1 MTKNKQNLEIEKKKV
16 PFNVLRKGVLV
27 GILGVTM
34 VTGAGLLTGC
44 AGKKG
49 EQGPAGTNG
58 STWLSGIETPTAS
71 QGTNGDFY
79 FDTDDYNIYQKLEG
93 GWTLIANIKGEKG
106 DKGDTGATG
115 PQGPAGEG
123 GTSVYVGYDGYVW
136 NGTERTEFQATNVT
150 LGEDVVENTLELKD
164 NRYFETSTISAGTK
178 IVLMANYFEY
188 INCTQYSSSVIT
200 ELTTYVSENGKL
212 DIGVINLSTGAYTL
226 KTTEDVEEGINTL
239 ALDIEVAEGETLVLG
254 GDTTTVDLYKTSGV
268 EVDDEYGLFSTDLT
282 NFTLSQTNEVND
294 KLIVNVKVN
303 TQTIEE
309 TAIFPAMLTLAPEG
323 TFANTSTFN
332 PVTSTTSVFAYST
345 DGLFANKKITKIGVP
360 VISLSTG
367 TNANITIYKVASS
380 TTSNFDTTYIEK
392 YEVEIQN
399 PTANKW
405 CYGECNIEVGANEK
419 LAIVYS
425 ADAFTCVYKLGQEG
439 NNTEYAFV
447 NNKGTAGNAYL
458 LMDAYYENVV
468 NGGSFSEHLQT
479 LVTKNE
485 EALLNIEKLQKQ
497 EELAE
502 VLSDKNFSIL
512 GDSISTFVGYS
523 NDSTNTNSTI
533 GSNNIYYDTELAVT
547 DTWWHQTAEITDM
560 NVLVN
565 NSYSGDTVENAKIS
579 RCVNLH
585 DNTGDNAG
593 TNPDIIAVYI
603 GVNDIKNSASLTAE
617 TFKANYLTMI
627 ENMKNAYADSDIFL
641 FTIPQYTY
649 SRASRATIT
658 DEVLETFND
667 AIREIAEE
675 KGCVLVDL
683 FADSGI
689 TLANHKEYTLE
700 GLHPTP
706 EGMDLITEC
715 FWNVLYE
722 AYVTNAN
729 N

>member
-254 GDTTTVDLYKTSGV
+254 GDTTTVDLYKSSGV
-268 EVDDEYGLFSTDLT
+268 EANDEYGLFSTDLT
-282 NFTLSQTNEVND
+282 NFTLSQTNSIND
-294 KLIVNVKVN
+294 KLIVNIKVE

-309 TAIFPAMLTLAPEG
+309 TAILPEILTLAPEG
-323 TFANTSTFN
+323 TFTSSTFRN
-332 PVTSTTSVFAYST
+332 VTSSTAVFAYSKQ
-345 DGLFANKKITKIGVP
+345 GLFANKTITKIGVP
-360 VISLSTG
+360 IDALSSG
-367 TNANITIYKVASS
+367 TNSNITIYKVAASQ
-380 TTSNFDTTYIEK
+380 TSGFDATYIEK

-405 CYGECNIEVGANEK
+405 CYGECNIEVGTNEK
-419 LAIVYS
+419 LAIQYS
-425 ADAFTCVYKLGQEG
+425 ADAFTCVYIADANG
-439 NNTEYAFV
+439 NSSDYAFL
-447 NNKGTAGNAYL
+447 NNSGNLGNAYL

-468 NGGSFSEHLQT
+468 SGNFNEHLQM
-479 LVTKNE
+479 LQNKNE
-485 EALLNIEKLQKQ
+485 EALLEIQKLQKQ

-502 VLSDKNFSIL
+502 VLSGKNFSIL
-512 GDSISTFVGYS
+512 GDSISTYKDYS
-523 NDSTNTNSTI
+523 NGTASETTNNTITNNREWYVTQGHAI
-533 GSNNIYYDTELAVT
+533 GVEN
-547 DTWWHQTAEITDM
+547 TWWKQLATVTEM

-565 NSYSGDTVENAKIS
+565 NSYSGDRVDSLGDE
-579 RCVNLH
+579 RCVQLH

-593 TNPDIIAVYI
+593 TNPDIIAVYLGI
-603 GVNDIKNSASLTAE
+603 NDFNQGETLSGFTESYTAMINTIKQ
-617 TFKANYLTMI
+617 NYSSS
-627 ENMKNAYADSDIFL
+627 KVFL
-641 FTIPQYTY
+641 FTHIPNGTKTDYALLEQFNEVI
-649 SRASRATIT
+649 RGIASA
-658 DEVLETFND
+658 DDND
-667 AIREIAEE
+667 NLY
-675 KGCVLVDL
+675 LVDL
-683 FADSGI
+683 YNDSGF
-689 TLANHKEYTLE
+689 TTSNYTSLTFD
-700 GLHPTP
+700 GLHPN
-706 EGMDLITEC
+706 EKGMDLITEC

-722 AYVTNAN
+722 TYVTNAN